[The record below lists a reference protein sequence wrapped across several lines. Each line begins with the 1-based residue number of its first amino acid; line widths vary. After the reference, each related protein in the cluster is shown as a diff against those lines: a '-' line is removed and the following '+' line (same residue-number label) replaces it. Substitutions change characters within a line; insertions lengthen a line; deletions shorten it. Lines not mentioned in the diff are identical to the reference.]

1 MVPVGASVL
10 GLGASVGRGR
20 GGGRGLPLE
29 CTYFSLSRYLHLILD
44 DLEFR

>member
-20 GGGRGLPLE
+20 GGGRGLPLK
-29 CTYFSLSRYLHLILD
+29 CVMFRYLDIYIL
-44 DLEFR
+44 F